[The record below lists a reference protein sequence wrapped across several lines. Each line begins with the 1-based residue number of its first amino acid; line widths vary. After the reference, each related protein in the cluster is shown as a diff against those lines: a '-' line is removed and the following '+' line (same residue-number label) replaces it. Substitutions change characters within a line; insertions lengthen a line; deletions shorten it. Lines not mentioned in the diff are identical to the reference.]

1 MASLSPNSS
10 ESHIK
15 DQKPPETNTFLNAAS
30 NVFSNE
36 VVIGVSLAS
45 MHYAVAEPDI
55 PAGNSNYIQD
65 ALNVLDSIVDIGK
78 VFPYVAPAFVLLKV
92 IIEIEKSARD
102 TSAKCRDLVERVTFM
117 LSHLP
122 ALQSLHKDGTGIT
135 QSTRQVIDRMNNV
148 LKDCTA
154 LIEAYRKQGVIARR
168 LSLRNREKFEGCAQ
182 DLAGVTNDL
191 LISLQIHQTTQMER
205 MLNPDRV
212 VLPRD
217 DGDEEAEAFVNEN
230 GGEEVVKANR
240 ELVAMFAED
249 SLKVPVSEVN
259 EDVMEELNANLTDI
273 IRHNHLELEKKLN
286 QSVSASVMDS
296 LRALSE
302 LAVEKEKERTFV
314 CVQCNKEFKQSTSGP
329 NSCSFHKSSS
339 ADRQGSYLCCGSKIP
354 CQSGAHRA
362 KHHCD
367 YIYGEFFSFAHN
379 IHGYTDTKEDWITVE
394 DTNLETNDNQFAQ
407 VSQLRRWKSQGGLI
421 SEPIILVR
429 VGRYPSATKPYFF
442 DTFTAKDLEIRC
454 QVIDI
459 TKQTILFRTSSSD
472 TEYAMAEW
480 LINDPSSNKG
490 RTSITGIR
498 LTAKVATSPD
508 PFIRVCPIDMQTCT
522 KSGEA
527 LNISE
532 GGFRSF
538 TPLSPYTLPE
548 VQRVSSE
555 IYGGQC
561 RPPRTDFKTR
571 TTPNLP
577 IILKALSDPPLT
589 SNHGSAYSTMD
600 VFSGAISVFNKHPA
614 GTPNPISIAS
624 VDAYFRLIGDE
635 NYTPVQS
642 LKILGGVQFP
652 MTIDPRQTWQMGYKL
667 EVNRSEEDAKLRVH
681 WYNLPFIARK
691 RPIRFKFVFRDVE
704 DEEASIVVEYVTDH
718 HKLDE
723 KKPEDVAFFY
733 VDDPLLWER
742 RCVRVTPPKKG
753 WDRDDVVV
761 KIDGLDVKVDR
772 LKKAVYSA
780 LKSGETEVDIGIGER
795 KNTGDP
801 DAWEWKALALV
812 DISCRKVY
820 AFKILITVRV
830 NVEDRTGY
838 ACLGYVP
845 CPDYGDVMNEAKP
858 VRYAIEKVGF
868 PDIGPCE
875 EEKVLLDD
883 AVDDWVPGAEKA
895 TAAGHSSNNAPQT
908 STVLPEELNKRLSSI
923 DKNLERL
930 ANAMEPLQRLAEA
943 VEPMQRIA
951 NVLEQL
957 VDVMREA
964 RQPQTLRN

>member
-10 ESHIK
+10 ESNTK
-15 DQKPPETNTFLNAAS
+15 NQQPPETNTFLNTAS

-36 VVIGVSLAS
+36 VVIGVSLDS
-45 MHYAVAEPDI
+45 IHLAVTEPDI

-117 LSHLP
+117 LSYLP
-122 ALQSLHKDGTGIT
+122 ALQSLHKDGTGVT

-168 LSLRNREKFEGCAQ
+168 LSLKNKEKFEGCAQ
-182 DLAGVTNDL
+182 SLAGVTNDL

-205 MLNPDRV
+205 MLNPNRV
-212 VLPRD
+212 ILPKD
-217 DGDEEAEAFVNEN
+217 DGDEEAEAFVNKN

-296 LRALSE
+296 FRALSE
-302 LAVEKEKERTFV
+302 LAVEKEKERTFA

-329 NSCSFHKSSS
+329 NSCFFHTSGS
-339 ADRQGSYLCCGSKIP
+339 ADRQGSYRCCGSKIP
-354 CQSGAHRA
+354 CQSRAHRT

-367 YIYGEFFSFAHN
+367 YFYGEFIPFAENLFGHS
-379 IHGYTDTKEDWITVE
+379 DTKEDWATVE
-394 DTNLETNDNQFAQ
+394 DTNLETNDIQFAQ
-407 VSQLRRWKSQGGLI
+407 VSQLLRWKSWGSLI
-421 SEPIILVR
+421 SEPTILVR
-429 VGRYPSATKPYFF
+429 VKDPGAHTPNFF

-459 TKQTILFRTSSSD
+459 TKQTIIYRTNSSD
-472 TEYAMAEW
+472 TEYALAEW
-480 LINDPSSNKG
+480 LINDSSSEKG

-508 PFIRVCPIDMQTCT
+508 PFIRVCPIDIQTCK
-522 KSGEA
+522 KSGEV

-548 VQRVSSE
+548 VQRVTSK
-555 IYGGQC
+555 IYSGQC

-577 IILKALSDPPLT
+577 IILKVLSDPPLT
-589 SNHGSAYSTMD
+589 ANQNSIHTTMD

-614 GTPNPISIAS
+614 GTPNPICIAS

-635 NYTPVQS
+635 AYTSVKS
-642 LKILGGVQFP
+642 LKILGGLQLP
-652 MTIDPRQTWQMGYKL
+652 MTVDPRQTWRMEYKL
-667 EVNRSEEDAKLRVH
+667 EVPRSEEDAKFKVWWRDLS
-681 WYNLPFIARK
+681 FIARK

-733 VDDPLLWER
+733 VDDPLLWKR
-742 RCVRVTPPKKG
+742 RYVRVTPRREG
-753 WDRDDVVV
+753 RDRDDIVIGIKDWAVTA
-761 KIDGLDVKVDR
+761 GS
-772 LKKAVYSA
+772 LKKAVYTA
-780 LKSGETEVDIGIGER
+780 LKSGETEVDIGIGEIE
-795 KNTGDP
+795 KAGHLI
-801 DAWEWKALALV
+801 AWEWKVLALV
-812 DISCRKVY
+812 DTSCRKVY
-820 AFKILITVRV
+820 ALKILITVRV
-830 NVEDRTGY
+830 NTEDHTGY

-845 CPDYGDVMNEAKP
+845 CPDYGDVMNEIKP
-858 VRYAIEKVGF
+858 VRYAVEKVGF

-875 EEKVLLDD
+875 EEEVPLDDVVDD
-883 AVDDWVPGAEKA
+883 AVLETPKA
-895 TAAGHSSNNAPQT
+895 PAATGDGHSPGIPAQT
-908 STVLPEELNKRLSSI
+908 VFMVLPEGLNQRLTSI
-923 DKNLERL
+923 DHNLGRLADAVAPLER
-930 ANAMEPLQRLAEA
+930 
-943 VEPMQRIA
+943 IA
-951 NVLEQL
+951 TVLEQL
-957 VDVMREA
+957 LEIKRREGSFS
-964 RQPQTLRN
+964 RR